1 MLNPI
6 ELSLQDEVEKNTV
19 KEGLKNTHSRRLI
32 ALNEAIKHQSFI
44 HVDPSVINGEMP
56 STLSKELPLYG
67 LIFSCKDNINTRQ
80 FPTTAGTSSLKNYY
94 CKKSA
99 SLVIQLEQLG
109 ARLCG
114 KNNMHELSFGVTSY
128 NATWGNVLNPNFP
141 AYIAGGSS
149 GGSAVAVATGA
160 CAFSIGTDTGGSVRI
175 PAALCGVAGFRPT
188 TGRYARDGIVPI
200 SSTKDTPGF
209 IANTAADIVYLDRVL
224 TRTQGV
230 GALQKMRVGIPS
242 CLWENTDSD
251 VKEVCLNALAQ
262 LKNEGIE
269 LIHYNDS
276 ELYTQSKTLQFSIPI
291 YEFFID
297 FPRYLLNQE
306 IDLPV
311 RQFIDDL
318 GDLHVQ
324 KILYDELN
332 CPTIS
337 REKYIDDL
345 SNMLNLKTQWNNLF
359 KKHQLDVIVY
369 PTIACTPPKIEDVEK
384 TSLFECLIANT
395 DLASTVGAP
404 SMSIPISKSDQI
416 PVGLSID
423 GLPNQDTQLLACAL
437 KIEEILKR

>member
-6 ELSLQDEVEKNTV
+6 ELSLQEEVEKNTV

-80 FPTTAGTSSLKNYY
+80 FPTTAGTSSLKNHY

-149 GGSAVAVATGA
+149 GGSAVAVATGT

-175 PAALCGVAGFRPT
+175 PAALCGVAGF
-188 TGRYARDGIVPI
+188 
-200 SSTKDTPGF
+200 

-230 GALQKMRVGIPS
+230 GAPQKMRVGIPS
-242 CLWENTDSD
+242 CLWENTDTDTDSD
-251 VKEVCLNALAQ
+251 VKEVYLNALAQ

-269 LIHYNDS
+269 LIYYNDS
-276 ELYTQSKTLQFSIPI
+276 ELYTQSKALQFSIPI

-306 IDLPV
+306 IDLSV

-318 GDLHVQ
+318 GDLPVQ

-345 SNMLNLKTQWNNLF
+345 SNMLKLKTQWNNVF

-369 PTIACTPPKIEDVEK
+369 PTIACTPPKIEDVKK

-423 GLPNQDTQLLACAL
+423 GISNQDTQLLACAL